1 MFLPPVLSDEW
12 TDWIVGRW
20 EGTGESDSGKGSGT
34 IVIELALSGQFLVFR
49 GEAKITELNPE
60 YLKEHMQA
68 TDAEIERFQRSGY
81 QSLELYTL
89 DQGTGEVIGFL
100 FDNLRCMAKGKGK
113 REGYKEIV
121 DWEWLT
127 GHRSTR
133 ITERVS
139 EDRMAVTERTP
150 FPDGSV
156 MEDRGEMVRI
166 KQSISRPETANRA
179 E

>member
-1 MFLPPVLSDEW
+1 MFLPPVMNDEW
-12 TDWIVGRW
+12 TEWIAGRW

-34 IVIELALSGQFLVFR
+34 IDIELALSGQFLVFR
-49 GEAKITELNPE
+49 GEAKISELNPE

-68 TDAEIERFQRSGY
+68 TDEEIERFRRSGY
-81 QSLELYTL
+81 QSLELYTA
-89 DQGTGEVIGFL
+89 DPETGEVIGFL
-100 FDNLRCMAKGKGK
+100 FDNLRCMAKGRGK
-113 REGYKEIV
+113 REGFKEVIA
-121 DWEWLT
+121 WEWHN

-139 EDRMAVTERTP
+139 EDRMAITERTP

-156 MEDRGEMVRI
+156 MEDRGEMARI
-166 KQSISRPETANRA
+166 KQSVSSPAVAHRA